1 MPKTSMAMIASLE
14 RMNSVLLDL
23 RALWRDAVAD
33 PLADQPELE
42 IRGGG
47 PLGLEA
53 GDHGAELR
61 VVEVVV
67 VMGHLLAIRTA
78 HADS

>member
-1 MPKTSMAMIASLE
+1 MG
-14 RMNSVLLDL
+14 
-23 RALWRDAVAD
+23 
-33 PLADQPELE
+33 DQSELE
-42 IRGGG
+42 IRNGG

-67 VMGHLLAIRTA
+67 VMGHSAGYTNGA
-78 HADS
+78 ADS